1 MNAKAPFAL
10 YEALRNVNVE
20 PDKAKAVVEA
30 LETDMETHLATKQ
43 DITLVTKEIA
53 LVESRILSR
62 LYQAMLVQGFTI
74 IGAIVA
80 VLKIFG

>member
-62 LYQAMLVQGFTI
+62 MYQAMLVQGFTI
-74 IGAIVA
+74 IGAIIA

>member
-80 VLKIFG
+80 EMSSR